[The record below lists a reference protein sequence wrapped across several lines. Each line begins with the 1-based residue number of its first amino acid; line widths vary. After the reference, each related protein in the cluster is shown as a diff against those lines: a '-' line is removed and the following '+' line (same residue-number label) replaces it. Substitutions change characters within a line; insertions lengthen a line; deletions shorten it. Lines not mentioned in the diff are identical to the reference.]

1 MAAVNSTKEGD
12 KDFNNGTLMIMTLKM
27 KRNKK
32 GKFQP
37 RKGHE
42 GPEVEQRYSSTLS
55 LTSALDT
62 TGSLTP
68 RPGRFRSEEW
78 APGPVWTGSENVAVT
93 WIRSPVRPARSES
106 LYGLRYRGPR
116 TKTVTDLTTG
126 MSCVK

>member
-68 RPGRFRSEEW
+68 RHGRFTHGKVTRYPSYRKLSGPQGRS
-78 APGPVWTGSENVAVT
+78 G
-93 WIRSPVRPARSES
+93 RDR
-106 LYGLRYRGPR
+106 
-116 TKTVTDLTTG
+116 K
-126 MSCVK
+126 M